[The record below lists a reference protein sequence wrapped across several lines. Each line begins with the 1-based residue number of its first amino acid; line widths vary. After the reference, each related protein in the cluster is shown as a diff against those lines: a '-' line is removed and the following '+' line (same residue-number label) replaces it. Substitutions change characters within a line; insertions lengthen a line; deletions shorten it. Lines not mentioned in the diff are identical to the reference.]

1 MVKKRNAITLFITL
15 AVIVA
20 LLALVGIVFGYLSKA
35 RAKAQDKAALIQ
47 ANVIYA
53 DASNTLAK
61 YLGKKPSNGI
71 LKQIYSI
78 PVAIKES
85 KGSFNMMLA
94 CAPSHAAVPIVWL
107 KEPTAKSQD
116 KFSVASILF
125 DKIALEANIKDPQ
138 YLLKLIQDAIASK
151 QQIKF
156 GVESRLQRRENFLS
170 YSNFLAILN
179 EYNLQKGDAN
189 VYKARWRDFYSFGE
203 GYEKIDSNYLS
214 ADLVSYLFDID
225 KQIVQEGFTDN
236 NLKKF
241 LYDNGADMELFNSK
255 VFSKGVVVAM
265 RCTINYAFGKG
276 YYSFD
281 FDYTK
286 GKVHGFEFQK

>member
-1 MVKKRNAITLFITL
+1 MVKKRKAITLFITL

-35 RAKAQDKAALIQ
+35 RKEAQDKAALIQ
-47 ANVIYA
+47 ANIIYA

-78 PVAIKES
+78 PVAIKEQ

-94 CAPSHAAVPIVWL
+94 CAPSHAAVPITWL
-107 KEPTAKSQD
+107 KEPTAKRQD

-125 DKIALEANIKDPQ
+125 DKIALDANIKDPQ
-138 YLLKLIQDAIASK
+138 YLLKLIQDSISSNYK
-151 QQIKF
+151 VDF
-156 GVESRLQRRENFLS
+156 GVESRLKRRGNYLN

-189 VYKARWRDFYSFGE
+189 VYNAKWQEFFSFGE
-203 GYEKIDSNYLS
+203 EYNEIDSNYLS
-214 ADLVSYLFDID
+214 ANLVSYLFDID

-236 NLKKF
+236 NLKRF
-241 LYDNGADMELFNSK
+241 LEENGADMELFNSK

-265 RCTINYAFGKG
+265 KCTINYAFGKG
-276 YYSFD
+276 SYSFD
-281 FDYTK
+281 FEYTR
-286 GKVHGFEFQK
+286 GRVHGFEFYK